1 MGKQWH
7 YVGSVYTWERGS
19 TSTGIQY
26 RYCRGSWDLSEQK
39 PQVDHRTARV
49 RRGPEQE
56 HSNGTRELQMR
67 NPQPWGKMGA
77 DRRKESIPGKKE
89 FILNIGKSLSVRCQS
104 RTSYPF
110 PISLRSFLFQLPGS
124 VTLAGNMER
133 AKEAHIECAT
143 TEWLESPRRMLVL
156 QISLLASDLLCLT
169 DFYTIPK
176 SISHTEIT
184 SYNVPSISKI

>member
-104 RTSYPF
+104 RTSYPLPHLSPLF
-110 PISLRSFLFQLPGS
+110 PVSAARVSNIGRQHGKGKGS
-124 VTLAGNMER
+124 THRMCYHRVTG
-133 AKEAHIECAT
+133 
-143 TEWLESPRRMLVL
+143 
-156 QISLLASDLLCLT
+156 
-169 DFYTIPK
+169 K
-176 SISHTEIT
+176 S
-184 SYNVPSISKI
+184 